1 MQTLVVRKLEWVK
14 VRGGETG
21 EDSQKVQV
29 SSYKIRKY

>member
-1 MQTLVVRKLEWVK
+1 MQTLVVRKLEWVR

-21 EDSQKVQV
+21 EDSQKVQA

>member
-1 MQTLVVRKLEWVK
+1 MQTLVVRKLEWVR

-29 SSYKIRKY
+29 SSNNEC